1 MVLVLFN
8 DYVLIKGKLFHYK
21 EVYNNDVCNLCYF
34 NSKSI
39 TDSCCYA
46 YRSYIGVNY
55 YDCPYCYALGI
66 EESNRNKISNRI
78 PMIAIIKPF
87 PYKLSLFVHK
97 FITKNESKFK
107 IYEI

>member
-1 MVLVLFN
+1 MVLVLYN

-21 EVYNNDVCNLCYF
+21 EVYNDSVCDLCYF

-39 TDSCCYA
+39 TDSCCDV
-46 YRSYIGVNY
+46 YRGYIGVYY
-55 YDCPYCYALGI
+55 YDSPYCYALGI

-107 IYEI
+107 ISEI

>member
-1 MVLVLFN
+1 MVLVLFK
-8 DYVLIKGKLFHYK
+8 DYVLIKDKLFYYK
-21 EVYNNDVCNLCYF
+21 AVDNNVVCGLCYF
-34 NSKSI
+34 NSKLI
-39 TDSCCYA
+39 TDSCCNK
-46 YRSYIGVNY
+46 YRSYIGVDY
-55 YDCPYCYALGI
+55 YSAPYCYALGI
-66 EESNRNKISNRI
+66 ERSNRNKISNRI